1 MRLGGR
7 FKSGCVYT
15 YLPVHQPIP
24 AGDALTQ
31 LHQVVPDY
39 LVDGISFEIMHD
51 PVVTLSGNSFDRV
64 GIAKYIEQAGV
75 DPITRVKMTVQD
87 LRPNYALKAVCE
99 EFLDRNG
106 WAVDW

>member
-1 MRLGGR
+1 
-7 FKSGCVYT
+7 
-15 YLPVHQPIP
+15 
-24 AGDALTQ
+24 
-31 LHQVVPDY
+31 
-39 LVDGISFEIMHD
+39 MHD

-87 LRPNYALKAVCE
+87 LRPNYALKAACE